1 MSCVF
6 ECQEAPDAAGE
17 VGMGVRG
24 AGVRGGCA
32 NRFGRSRMVVVEG
45 KLRVTVKGLLSLSF
59 VFCHLLLN
67 SSSTI
72 SKAVDIHG
80 NQ

>member
-1 MSCVF
+1 
-6 ECQEAPDAAGE
+6 
-17 VGMGVRG
+17 
-24 AGVRGGCA
+24 
-32 NRFGRSRMVVVEG
+32 MVVVEG
-45 KLRVTVKGLLSLSF
+45 NLRVMVKGLLSLTF

-67 SSSTI
+67 SSFTI